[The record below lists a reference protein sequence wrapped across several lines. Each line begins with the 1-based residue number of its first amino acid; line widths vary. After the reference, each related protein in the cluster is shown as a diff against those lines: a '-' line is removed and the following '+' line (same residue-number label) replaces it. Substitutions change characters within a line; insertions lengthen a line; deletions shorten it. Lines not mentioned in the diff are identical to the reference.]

1 MINLVKSVCFISQV
15 SVIFSVMP
23 KVKNSTFYKI
33 YKCNNNLTEMKK
45 KNRQFRDVRLH
56 IEISF
61 LTKAICSFKITYID
75 LLMNR

>member
-23 KVKNSTFYKI
+23 KVENSTFYKI

-45 KNRQFRDVRLH
+45 KNDNL
-56 IEISF
+56 E
-61 LTKAICSFKITYID
+61 T
-75 LLMNR
+75 

>member
-15 SVIFSVMP
+15 SVIFSVMS

-45 KNRQFRDVRLH
+45 ENDNL
-56 IEISF
+56 E
-61 LTKAICSFKITYID
+61 T
-75 LLMNR
+75 